1 MSKQNLNSKDLPLH
15 CRTRLDEVPTTAG
28 FLDVKMRSEILEDPR
43 GTIAALGGPGV
54 LRCKV
59 RERPEDYYHQHY

>member
-1 MSKQNLNSKDLPLH
+1 MT
-15 CRTRLDEVPTTAG
+15 CRTRLDEVTTNAG

-43 GTIAALGGPGV
+43 GIIAALGGPGV

-59 RERPEDYYHQHY
+59 RERPQDYYTEFWY